1 MTDIVNLETRLNSAL
16 ARIEAAANSGDDS
29 GDLAA
34 ENARLRQQLTDFR
47 EERQQDLNTIDQIMA
62 KIATMSEDEN
72 A

>member
-16 ARIEAAANSGDDS
+16 ARIEAAANSGGES

-34 ENARLRQQLTDFR
+34 ENARLRQQLAEFR
-47 EERQQDLNTIDQIMA
+47 EERQQDLATIDQL
-62 KIATMSEDEN
+62 MSKFSAVLEGEN